1 MASLFVYFT
10 SSQLKIHHFRK
21 EKGTGP
27 VRCPAIILFLES
39 VLLGVRRSAID
50 QFFGLTPVTEPEV
63 FTKPYSAKFPSHCSS
78 SK

>member
-1 MASLFVYFT
+1 MACFFVYVT
-10 SSQLKIHHFRK
+10 SSQLKIHHCRK

-27 VRCPAIILFLES
+27 VRCPAIILLLES
-39 VLLGVRRSAID
+39 ELGVRRSAID

-63 FTKPYSAKFPSHCSS
+63 FAKPYSAKFPSHCSS

>member
-1 MASLFVYFT
+1 MACFFVYVT
-10 SSQLKIHHFRK
+10 SSQLKIHHSRK

-39 VLLGVRRSAID
+39 VLGERRSAID

-63 FTKPYSAKFPSHCSS
+63 FAKPYSAKFPSHCYS

>member
-10 SSQLKIHHFRK
+10 SSQLKIHHCRK

-27 VRCPAIILFLES
+27 VKCPAIILFLES
-39 VLLGVRRSAID
+39 ELGVRRSAID

-63 FTKPYSAKFPSHCSS
+63 FAKPYSAKFPSHCSS

>member
-27 VRCPAIILFLES
+27 VRCPAIILFLGS
-39 VLLGVRRSAID
+39 VLGMPRSAID
-50 QFFGLTPVTEPEV
+50 QIFALTLVTEAEV
-63 FTKPYSAKFPSHCSS
+63 FAEPYLAKFPSHCYS

>member
-10 SSQLKIHHFRK
+10 SSQLKIHHCRK

-39 VLLGVRRSAID
+39 ELGVPRSAID
-50 QFFGLTPVTEPEV
+50 QFFGLTPVTEAEV
-63 FTKPYSAKFPSHCSS
+63 FAEPYLAKFPSHCYS

>member
-1 MASLFVYFT
+1 MACFFVYVT

-39 VLLGVRRSAID
+39 VLGVRRSAID
-50 QFFGLTPVTEPEV
+50 QFFGLTPVREPEV
-63 FTKPYSAKFPSHCSS
+63 FAKPYSAKFRSHCSS